1 MLMKR
6 FVNIQS
12 SQFKSLKIL
21 EIFRLETLFMNRLWG
36 NMYVMCSIPNSSE
49 RDIFK
54 DMTGWVVT
62 LGPGVEK
69 VWMWSAADDKWGK
82 RNLIEMD
89 EMQRK
94 CCDVSHLSSCCV
106 LLRFI
111 FLCLVVLGSAG
122 WRLKYA
128 TNQSIG
134 SQAEPVE
141 QESKW

>member
-69 VWMWSAADDKWGK
+69 V
-82 RNLIEMD
+82 
-89 EMQRK
+89 
-94 CCDVSHLSSCCV
+94 
-106 LLRFI
+106 
-111 FLCLVVLGSAG
+111 
-122 WRLKYA
+122 
-128 TNQSIG
+128 
-134 SQAEPVE
+134 
-141 QESKW
+141 